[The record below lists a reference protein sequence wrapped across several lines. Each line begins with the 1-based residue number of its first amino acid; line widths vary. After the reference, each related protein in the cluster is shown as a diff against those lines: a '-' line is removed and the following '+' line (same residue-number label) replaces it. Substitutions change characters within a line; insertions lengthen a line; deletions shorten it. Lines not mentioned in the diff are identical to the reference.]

1 MAKAKASKKYKTKMV
16 GVTIPRLK
24 DIAAPTT
31 NTPGDPSDNTTGSV
45 TGGTAPTGG
54 TTTGLFT
61 KAGDTTIIE
70 PSDPRVAA
78 PAITP
83 EPDATTVKRDTQALY
98 NTEAQNIDQAE
109 SNLRT
114 TAIADNTGNQE
125 AMEKVNPWYATNQAQ
140 NSRYG
145 NLNNKDYDT
154 TLALSR
160 LADQFNNTQFV
171 APGGRVGFT
180 TNSSFGSAAP
190 EKPGYAQFNI
200 NTQEMRQMRANEQ
213 LDIQARQLAAL
224 LQGDTQKM
232 YLDAINAK
240 RNVDNAVAQIIG
252 QADVNF
258 GTFLQ
263 QAGIN
268 NMYNIPTQ
276 MHWQQLMQTYAKQLA
291 LNYNVRVGNLLA
303 QCVKEAP
310 VMAEIM
316 YSMFG
321 AGIMDMDL
329 ANEATLKSNYMQALH
344 NTATYKKADAKTRLQ
359 LDALA
364 EEEFFSVFI
373 NSGLRRWQAG
383 FRGLGGF
390 TNSTLW

>member
-24 DIAAPTT
+24 DIAAPAA
-31 NTPGDPSDNTTGSV
+31 NTPGDPSDNTSGSV
-45 TGGTAPTGG
+45 TGVTAPTGG

-61 KAGDTTIIE
+61 KAGDTTIID
-70 PSDPRVAA
+70 PNDPRVAA
-78 PAITP
+78 PDITP

-98 NTEAQNIDQAE
+98 NAEAQNIDQAE

-125 AMEKVNPWYATNQAQ
+125 AMEKVNSWYATNQAK

-190 EKPGYAQFNI
+190 DNPGYAQFNI

-213 LDIQARQLAAL
+213 LDAQARQLAAS

-276 MHWQQLMQTYAKQLA
+276 MHWQQLMQAYAKQLA

-344 NTATYKKADAKTRLQ
+344 NTATYKNADTKTRLQ

-390 TNSTLW
+390 TNSQMW